1 MWFAKETDD
10 SPMGHIQQATV
21 KEDGVEKPL

>member
-10 SPMGHIQQATV
+10 SPMGHIQQATLV
-21 KEDGVEKPL
+21 EDGVEKPL